1 MDDTAC
7 LTATPEKTLSPTDRP
22 DADARPGTMTARVLL
37 ALVVLMLTSFLLVTA
52 EFLPNGMLTEMAVG
66 LGVSPGAAGQTV
78 TVTAFVGLL
87 VAPFVGVL
95 FPRLDRRTLLVG
107 VALAAGVSSVLA
119 ALAPDLALVLLA
131 RLLLGAAISC
141 FWAMSITVAA
151 RVAGPE
157 RLGRAVMFT
166 SAGMSLAT
174 VAGVPLGVVLSE
186 ATDWRVTFAVVGAAS
201 LLLAVPLRLLLP
213 RVPAAP
219 TSGVA
224 LLVDTLRRPGV
235 SLALTGHVLVVLGHF
250 AAYTYVRLA
259 LERVPGAGAD
269 TVVLLLALFGVG
281 GLVGNLVVGVLVDR
295 AFAVVSLAV
304 PLAVAVSVAAV
315 VALPGALLV
324 VGAAVVLWGFAFASW
339 LIVINAWAGR
349 RAPDRL
355 EAGGSLVVVGFQL
368 AIVLAA
374 GLGGLL
380 VDRVGVVADYAVAL
394 VLLLAGTLLFA
405 SSDRVPRTAP
415 GEDAAT
421 EAAPPR

>member
-1 MDDTAC
+1 
-7 LTATPEKTLSPTDRP
+7 
-22 DADARPGTMTARVLL
+22 
-37 ALVVLMLTSFLLVTA
+37 MLTSFLLVTA